1 MTKRIFKS
9 IFIVAVVIFLASVA
23 LIMGVLY
30 EYYANQYSMQLKN
43 ESTYI
48 IQGMTDSGV
57 VYLENIENKLN
68 DSTRITWI
76 DEDGTV
82 LYDNFADPVTME
94 NHSDRK
100 EVQEAL
106 TSGEGESIRYSKT
119 IAEKTI
125 YYAVRLSDG
134 TVLRISSTKHS
145 AFSLVFEMLKPLIL
159 ILVIAVIFSALLARR
174 SAKRLVQPL
183 NEIDLEHPEETET
196 YEELTPMLHRIVNQK
211 RQIQSQIAEL
221 KRRQQEF
228 ITIIENMSEGLL
240 VVDNKTDI
248 ISYNSSAMKLLG
260 ASKVSEKQSVLT
272 LNRSESFRKAVD
284 KALSGSHSEQPMQ
297 LDEKYYELI
306 ANPVFDGDVVAGAV
320 IVILDVTEKEEREK
334 LRREFTANVSHELKT
349 PLTSISGFAEI
360 IKNKIARP
368 EDIERF
374 ANNIYEESQRLM
386 ALIGDIIKLS
396 QLDENIMQDE
406 MEYLDLFD
414 IVNEVVQRLKT
425 QAEKK
430 NITIELNIDH
440 APVKGVR
447 QILEEMIYN
456 LCDNA
461 IKYNKNGGKVIV
473 ALDKN
478 ERGILLSIKDT
489 GIGIAPKEQERV
501 FERFYR
507 VDKSHSKEISGT
519 GLGLSI
525 VKHAALFHNAE
536 VTLESELNKGT
547 TVNIQF

>member
-9 IFIVAVVIFLASVA
+9 IFVVALVVFLASVA
-23 LIMGVLY
+23 LIMGALY
-30 EYYANQYSMQLKN
+30 EYYANQYSLQLKN
-43 ESTYI
+43 ESVYI
-48 IQGMTDSGV
+48 IEGMQDSGIS
-57 VYLENIENKLN
+57 YLESIENKLN
-68 DSTRITWI
+68 DNTRITWI
-76 DEDGTV
+76 DTDGAV
-82 LYDNFADPVTME
+82 LYDNFADPTTME
-94 NHSDRK
+94 NHSDRE
-100 EVQEAL
+100 EVAEAFAN
-106 TSGEGESIRYSKT
+106 GEGESVRYSTT

-125 YYAVRLSDG
+125 YYAVKLSDG

-145 AFSLVFEMLKPLIL
+145 AFSLIFEMLKPLIL
-159 ILVIAVIFSALLARR
+159 ILVIAVVLSTLLARR
-174 SAKRLVQPL
+174 SAKRLVKPL
-183 NEIDLEHPEETET
+183 NDIDLEHPEEMDT
-196 YEELTPMLHRIVNQK
+196 YEELTPLLHRLVNQN
-211 RQIQSQIAEL
+211 RQIQSQIMEL

-240 VVDNKTDI
+240 VVDRKTDI

-272 LNRSESFRKAVD
+272 LNRSESFRKAID
-284 KALSGSHSEQPMQ
+284 KALNGYHNEQPMQ
-297 LDEKYYELI
+297 LDGRFYELI
-306 ANPVFDGDVVAGAV
+306 ANPVFDGDLVAGAV

-374 ANNIYEESQRLM
+374 AGNIYDESQRLID
-386 ALIGDIIKLS
+386 LIGDIIKLS
-396 QLDENIMQDE
+396 QLDENTMQDE
-406 MEYLDLFD
+406 MEYVDLFD
-414 IVNEVVQRLKT
+414 IVNDVVQRLKT
-425 QAEKK
+425 EADKK
-430 NITIELNIDH
+430 NITLELSIEH
-440 APVKGVR
+440 APVNGVR

-456 LCDNA
+456 LYDNA
-461 IKYNKNGGKVIV
+461 IKYNKKDGKVSI
-473 ALDKN
+473 ALTKNDK
-478 ERGILLSIKDT
+478 GILFSIEDT
-489 GIGIAPKEQERV
+489 GIGIPPKEQERV

-525 VKHAALFHNAE
+525 VKHAALFHNAT

-547 TVNIQF
+547 KISIEF

>member
-9 IFIVAVVIFLASVA
+9 IFIVALVVFLASVA

-48 IQGMTDSGV
+48 IQGMSDSGV
-57 VYLENIENKLN
+57 AYLEEIENRLN
-68 DSTRITWI
+68 ESTRITWI
-76 DEDGTV
+76 DADGTV
-82 LYDNFADPVTME
+82 LYDNFADPTTME

-106 TSGEGESIRYSKT
+106 TSGEGESTRYSET

-125 YYAVRLSDG
+125 YYAVKLSDG

-159 ILVIAVIFSALLARR
+159 ILIIAVIFSALLARR
-174 SAKRLVQPL
+174 SARRLVQPF
-183 NEIDLEHPEETET
+183 NDIDLEHPEETET
-196 YEELTPMLHRIVNQK
+196 YEELTPMLHRIVNQNK
-211 RQIQSQIAEL
+211 QIQSQIAEL

-248 ISYNSSAMKLLG
+248 VSYNSSAINLLG

-272 LNRSESFRKAVD
+272 LNRSESFRKAID
-284 KALSGSHSEQPMQ
+284 KALNGTHSEQPMQ
-297 LDEKYYELI
+297 LDGRYYELI
-306 ANPVFDGDVVAGAV
+306 ANPVFDGDAVVGAV

-360 IKNKIARP
+360 IKNKIAKP

-374 ANNIYEESQRLM
+374 ANNIYEESQRLI

-406 MEYLDLFD
+406 MEYIDLFD
-414 IVNEVVQRLKT
+414 VVKDVIQRLKA
-425 QAEKK
+425 QADKK
-430 NITIELNIDH
+430 DVSIELDIDH
-440 APVKGVR
+440 APAKGVR

-461 IKYNKNGGKVIV
+461 IKYNKNGGKVIII
-473 ALDKN
+473 LDKN
-478 ERGILLSIKDT
+478 KQGIRLSVKDT

-525 VKHAALFHNAE
+525 VKHAALFHNAT
-536 VTLESELNKGT
+536 VTLESEFNKGT

>member
-9 IFIVAVVIFLASVA
+9 IFIVALVVFLASVA

-48 IQGMTDSGV
+48 IQGMSDSGV
-57 VYLENIENKLN
+57 AYLEEIENRLN
-68 DSTRITWI
+68 ESTRITWI
-76 DEDGTV
+76 DADGTV
-82 LYDNFADPVTME
+82 LYDNFADPTTME

-106 TSGEGESIRYSKT
+106 TSGEGESTRYSET

-125 YYAVRLSDG
+125 YYAVKLSDG

-159 ILVIAVIFSALLARR
+159 ILIIAVIFSALLARR
-174 SAKRLVQPL
+174 SARRLVQPF
-183 NEIDLEHPEETET
+183 NDIDLEHPEETET
-196 YEELTPMLHRIVNQK
+196 YEELTPMLHRIVNQNK
-211 RQIQSQIAEL
+211 QIQSQIAEL

-248 ISYNSSAMKLLG
+248 VSYNSSAINLLG

-272 LNRSESFRKAVD
+272 LNRSESFRKAID
-284 KALSGSHSEQPMQ
+284 KALNGTHSEQPMQ
-297 LDEKYYELI
+297 LDGRYYELI
-306 ANPVFDGDVVAGAV
+306 ANPVFDGDAVVGAV

-360 IKNKIARP
+360 IKNKIAKP

-374 ANNIYEESQRLM
+374 ANNIYEESQRLI

-406 MEYLDLFD
+406 MEYIDLFD
-414 IVNEVVQRLKT
+414 VVKDVIQRLKA
-425 QAEKK
+425 QADKK
-430 NITIELNIDH
+430 DVSIELDIDH

-461 IKYNKNGGKVIV
+461 IKYNKNGGKVIII
-473 ALDKN
+473 LDKN
-478 ERGILLSIKDT
+478 KQGIRLSVKDT

-525 VKHAALFHNAE
+525 VKHAALFHNAT
-536 VTLESELNKGT
+536 VTLESEFNKGT

>member
-174 SAKRLVQPL
+174 SAKRLVQSL